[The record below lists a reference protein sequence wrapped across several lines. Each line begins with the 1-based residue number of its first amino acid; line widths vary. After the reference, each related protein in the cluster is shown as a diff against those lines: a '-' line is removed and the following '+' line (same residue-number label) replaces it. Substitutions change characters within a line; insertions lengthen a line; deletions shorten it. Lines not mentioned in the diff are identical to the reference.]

1 MDDED
6 VLFQPVLL
14 SLVVFHGEMEFGDA
28 VNASM
33 GCISQRYIS
42 FHVCNL
48 YVLVW
53 NVIP

>member
-28 VNASM
+28 VNASVS
-33 GCISQRYIS
+33 GISERYIS